1 MISMMF
7 KDFDLVLKEVAIAL
21 TPLVA
26 VFVFCQIFM
35 LKLPK
40 RQVIKIIKGVILTFI
55 GLALFLQG
63 VEIGFMPMGELM
75 GIALASLEN
84 NWILIPIGFL
94 LGFAVIMA
102 EPAVRVLTIE
112 VEKAS
117 SGHVNRNIMLY
128 TLCIGVAISVA
139 LSMVRV
145 LTGISLWYF
154 IVPGYIISLLLT
166 RFVSSDFTAIAF
178 DAGGAATGPMT
189 VTFILSMTVGVAKQ
203 LENRNPLTDGFGMVS
218 LVAMTPIVLILIL
231 GFLYGRK
238 EKKNE

>member
-1 MISMMF
+1 MISAMF
-7 KDFDLVLKEVAIAL
+7 KDFHIVLKDVAIAL
-21 TPLVA
+21 APLVA
-26 VFVFCQIFM
+26 VFAFFQLFM

-55 GLALFLQG
+55 GLALFMQG
-63 VEIGFMPMGELM
+63 VHIGFMPVGELM
-75 GIALASLEN
+75 GMAIASLEY

-102 EPAVRVLTIE
+102 EPAVRVLTLE

-139 LSMVRV
+139 LSMLKV
-145 LTGISLWYF
+145 LTGISLWF
-154 IVPGYIISLLLT
+154 FLVPGYIIALLLT

-203 LENRNPLTDGFGMVS
+203 LEDRNPLTDGFGMVS
-218 LVAMTPIVLILIL
+218 LVALTPILLILIL

-238 EKKNE
+238 EKKNG